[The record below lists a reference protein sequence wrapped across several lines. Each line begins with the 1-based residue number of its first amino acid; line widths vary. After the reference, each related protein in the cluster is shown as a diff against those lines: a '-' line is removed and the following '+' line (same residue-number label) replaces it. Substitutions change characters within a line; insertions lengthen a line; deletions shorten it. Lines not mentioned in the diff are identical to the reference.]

1 VRLVIPG
8 GGFNRPSFYEQ
19 GRFMDKRLDFYEI
32 NAGYIAYL
40 LKFDSKVP
48 YIDYSETSKHDK
60 FMCGIVLSV
69 NGFDYFAPISSFAV
83 QQRTNMVI
91 KNEKGKPVSSIRFSF
106 MIPIPQG
113 VATPKSIKNEPSP
126 EYRRLLDLELRFC
139 RRNEK
144 AIRRMAK
151 HIHNSV
157 VNIKDPIMVK
167 NCCDFSKLE
176 SACTNYIPHV
186 P

>member
-1 VRLVIPG
+1 
-8 GGFNRPSFYEQ
+8 
-19 GRFMDKRLDFYEI
+19 MDKQLDFYEVD
-32 NAGYIAYL
+32 ADYITYL

-69 NGFDYFAPISSFAV
+69 NGHDYFAPISSFVV

-91 KNEKGKPVSSIRFSF
+91 KNENGKPISSIRFSF

-113 VATPKSIKNEPSP
+113 VATPKSIKSEPSP
-126 EYRRLLDLELRFC
+126 KYKRLLDLELRFC
-139 RRNEK
+139 RKNEK

-151 HIHNSV
+151 HIHNTV
-157 VNIKDPIMVK
+157 VNAKDLIMAK
-167 NCCDFSKLE
+167 NCCDFAKLE
-176 SACTNYIPHV
+176 AACANYRTPKENVNTNKDGNQSV
-186 P
+186 